1 VWLLCRD
8 RITRRRHRRDTTRPR
23 NPRRSWTSATWWT
36 ISRQSSSAPPNHRR
50 PPSAERRQVR
60 FAIGNVTL
68 VIALL
73 TCSLRQR
80 MLAEKQY
87 FSTTTPSIY
96 FQSNFAPRGITENSS
111 EELVDLLRK
120 IRIAI
125 PAREDKNTRA
135 RNYQPWWASEMRHR
149 QFHAHW
155 ISSRWIRP
163 QPSWTSPWPDDLLCE
178 PREKQALPRLRDRSE
193 VATAPERINYFI
205 MRSARYTVARL
216 AALNRWASRRNEERS
231 KSDSDCLINKRNLSV
246 SEMMIERHLA
256 DRKCQ
261 SAAII
266 S

>member
-1 VWLLCRD
+1 MLHSLLPY
-8 RITRRRHRRDTTRPR
+8 RRVLFDKECLLR
-23 NPRRSWTSATWWT
+23 NNISQRLLRRSVFN
-36 ISRQSSSAPPNHRR
+36 R
-50 PPSAERRQVR
+50 
-60 FAIGNVTL
+60 TL
-68 VIALL
+68 PF
-73 TCSLRQR
+73 T
-80 MLAEKQY
+80 LAG
-87 FSTTTPSIY
+87 S
-96 FQSNFAPRGITENSS
+96 PRAHP
-111 EELVDLLRK
+111 ELVDLLRK

-231 KSDSDCLINKRNLSV
+231 KSDSDRLINKRNLSV